1 MKQTKKLAS
10 LLLALVMVLSLVVN
24 AAAVDVTI
32 NNSATGH
39 TYEAYQIFT
48 GRLEN
53 GTLSDVV
60 WGSGVNPE
68 TFITKLKAHDAL
80 KDNVKISA
88 LVAADSDT
96 TKQSTAADVAD
107 AISSFGNV
115 FDSETAK
122 AIAECVGESLTSTV
136 AGSCSTPVN
145 GKYVIKNLAAG
156 YYLIKDQNGTIT
168 GNDSYTRYILE
179 VTDAVEIT
187 PKGNIPEVDKNIGT
201 IDNIGT
207 PVNAADYS
215 LHDDVPFTLKG
226 TLPSNYADY
235 KTYKYVFHDTLSAGL
250 TYKEDAKVW
259 LVNGDSKS
267 DITES
272 FNVAH
277 NNGTLTVSCDDLKS
291 IAGVS
296 IDSSSIIVVEYTA
309 KLNENAAI
317 GSPTD
322 DEGNFTGNK
331 NTVYLEFSNNP
342 NGNGDGDG
350 DGTPDTG
357 KTPNDEVLVFTYELD
372 VTKVDGQDDT
382 KKLTGA
388 EFVLLNNDKS
398 KVAKVEDGKF
408 VEWVD
413 VPAAVEGKITYPAG
427 TTLTSDND
435 GKFAIAGLDAGKY
448 YLRETKAPAG
458 YNLLKDDI
466 AVVIAATLDQS
477 KDPPALTALTIQI
490 DSGSAANGNLATGV
504 VSTDVKN
511 NSGAVLPETGGIG
524 TTIFY
529 IVGGV
534 LFVGA
539 AVLLV
544 VKRRMNMKG

>member
-10 LLLALVMVLSLVVN
+10 LLLALVMVFSLVVN

-32 NNSATGH
+32 KNGATGH
-39 TYEAYQIFT
+39 TYEAYQVFT
-48 GRLEN
+48 GRLEE
-53 GTLSDVV
+53 GKLSDIE
-60 WGSGVNPE
+60 WGSGVTPE
-68 TFITKLKAHDAL
+68 TLIAKLKAHDTL
-80 KDNVKISA
+80 KNNGKISA
-88 LVAADSDT
+88 LNVQ
-96 TKQSTAADVAD
+96 QSTAADVAD
-107 AISSFGNV
+107 AIASLGGV
-115 FDSETAK
+115 KDSDTAK
-122 AIAECVGESLTSTV
+122 AIAECVGESLTTTV
-136 AGSCSTPVN
+136 AGSCSGPVD
-145 GKYVIKNLAAG
+145 GKYVITGLAAG

-179 VTDAVEIT
+179 VTDSVEIT

-201 IDNIGT
+201 LYSIGT
-207 PVNAADYS
+207 AVNAADYS
-215 LHDDVPFTLKG
+215 LHDNVPFTLKG

-250 TYKEDAKVW
+250 TYNKDAKVW
-259 LVNGDSKS
+259 LVNGDSQV
-267 DITES
+267 DITKS

-277 NNGTLTVSCDDLKS
+277 DNGTLTVSCDNLKS
-291 IAGVS
+291 ITDVTINA
-296 IDSSSIIVVEYTA
+296 SSIIVVEYTA

-322 DEGNFTGNK
+322 DNGNFTGNK

-372 VTKVDGQDDT
+372 VTKVDGQDNT
-382 KKLTGA
+382 KKLAGA
-388 EFVLLNNDKS
+388 EFVLLNSERN
-398 KVAKVEDGKF
+398 KVAKVADGKF

-435 GKFAIAGLDAGKY
+435 GKFAIAGLDAGNY
-448 YLRETKAPAG
+448 YLRETKAPVG

-466 AVVIAATLDQS
+466 AVVIAATLDKTENS
-477 KDPPALTALTIQI
+477 PALTALTIQI
-490 DSGSAANGNLATGV
+490 DNGSAANGNLAMGV
-504 VSTDVKN
+504 VSADVKN
-511 NSGAVLPETGGIG
+511 NSGATLPETGGIG

-529 IVGGV
+529 VVGGV

-544 VKRRMNMKG
+544 VKRRMSMKG

>member
-10 LLLALVMVLSLVVN
+10 LMLALVMVLSLVVN

-68 TFITKLKAHDAL
+68 TFITKLKVHDAL

-136 AGSCSTPVN
+136 AGSCSTPVD
-145 GKYVIKNLAAG
+145 GKYVITGLAAG

-235 KTYKYVFHDTLSAGL
+235 TTYKYVFHDTLSAGL

-259 LVNGDSKS
+259 LVNDDTKD
-267 DITES
+267 DITKS

-277 NNGTLTVSCDDLKS
+277 DNGTLTVSCDNLKS
-291 IAGVS
+291 ITDVTINA
-296 IDSSSIIVVEYTA
+296 SSIIVVEYTA

-322 DEGNFTGNK
+322 DNGNFIGNK

-357 KTPNDEVLVFTYELD
+357 KTPNDEVVVFTFGLD
-372 VTKVDGQDDT
+372 VTKVDGKNNAT
-382 KKLTGA
+382 KLSGA
-388 EFVLLNNDKS
+388 EFVLLNSNKT
-398 KVAKVEDGKF
+398 KVAKFDNGKF
-408 VEWVD
+408 VKWTD
-413 VPAAVEGKITYPAG
+413 VADAKETSGNFKSEYV
-427 TTLTSDND
+427 LTSDTY
-435 GKFAIAGLDAGKY
+435 GKFVIKGLDSGIY
-448 YLRETKAPAG
+448 YLKEIKAPAT
-458 YNLLKDDI
+458 YNLLKEEIKIEIISTIGTEEDAGSLTGLKIKVDDGD
-466 AVVIAATLDQS
+466 AE
-477 KDPPALTALTIQI
+477 
-490 DSGSAANGNLATGV
+490 NGN
-504 VSTDVKN
+504 VSTGIVSTEVIN
-511 NSGAVLPETGGIG
+511 NSGAQLPETGGIG

-539 AVLLV
+539 AVLLI
-544 VKRRMNMKG
+544 VKRRMSMKG

>member
-10 LLLALVMVLSLVVN
+10 LMLALVMVLSLVVN

-235 KTYKYVFHDTLSAGL
+235 TTYKYVFHDTLSAGL
-250 TYKEDAKVW
+250 TYNKDAKVW
-259 LVNGDSKS
+259 LVNGDTKA
-267 DITES
+267 DITSS
-272 FNVAH
+272 FSVTH
-277 NNGTLTVSCDDLKS
+277 DNGTLTVSCDNLKS
-291 IAGVS
+291 ITDVTINA
-296 IDSSSIIVVEYTA
+296 SSIIVVEYTA
-309 KLNENAAI
+309 ELNENAVI

-322 DEGNFTGNK
+322 DNSNFVGNK

-342 NGNGDGDG
+342 NGNGDGNN

-357 KTPNDEVLVFTYELD
+357 KTPNDEVVVFTFGLD
-372 VTKVDGQDDT
+372 VTKVDGKNNAT
-382 KKLTGA
+382 KLSGA
-388 EFVLLNNDKS
+388 EFVLLNSNKT
-398 KVAKVEDGKF
+398 KVAKFDNGKF
-408 VEWVD
+408 VEWTD
-413 VPAAVEGKITYPAG
+413 VADAKEPSGNFISEYV
-427 TTLTSDND
+427 LTSDTD
-435 GKFAIAGLDAGKY
+435 GKFVIKGLDSGIY
-448 YLRETKAPAG
+448 YLKEIKAPAT
-458 YNLLKDDI
+458 YNLLKEEIKIEIISTIGTEEDAGSLTGLKIKVDDGD
-466 AVVIAATLDQS
+466 AE
-477 KDPPALTALTIQI
+477 
-490 DSGSAANGNLATGV
+490 NGN
-504 VSTDVKN
+504 VSTGIVSTEVIN
-511 NSGAVLPETGGIG
+511 NSGAQLPETGGIG

-539 AVLLV
+539 AVLLI
-544 VKRRMNMKG
+544 VKRRMSMKG